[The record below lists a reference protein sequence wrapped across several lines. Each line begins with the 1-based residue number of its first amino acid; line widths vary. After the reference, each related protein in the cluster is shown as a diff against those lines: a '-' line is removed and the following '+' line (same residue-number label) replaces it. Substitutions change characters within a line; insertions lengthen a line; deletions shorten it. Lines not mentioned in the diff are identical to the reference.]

1 MPCTTPTRCHGSA
14 EIISF
19 PPIFYFREL
28 PDISSK
34 DCGERLA
41 DLTLKRIFDVVCA
54 TVLLIVASPLIALA
68 ALLIKLESKGPA
80 IFIQERVGARYQNK
94 NGRIVW
100 KTYLFRCYKL
110 RTMRNGSD
118 PEIHKK
124 YLLQFRNGLTKL
136 GPKRAPYKLDRDSRI
151 TRIGQWLRRASLDEL
166 PQLVNVIKGE
176 MSLVGPRPVPVY
188 EIELYDEPHFSRL
201 AAKPGITGL
210 WQVYGRSRVTFEQMI
225 DMDIEYARRS
235 CLWCDLKLLML
246 TIHSVVS
253 RKGAA

>member
-1 MPCTTPTRCHGSA
+1 MSA

-19 PPIFYFREL
+19 PPILHFREL

-34 DCGERLA
+34 ACDERLA
-41 DLTLKRIFDVVCA
+41 DLTLKRIFDVVCG

-68 ALLIKLESKGPA
+68 ALLIKLESRGPA
-80 IFIQERVGARYQNK
+80 IFVQERVGARYQK
-94 NGRIVW
+94 KDGRIVW
-100 KTYLFRCYKL
+100 KTCLFRCYKL

-118 PEIHKK
+118 PEIHRE

-136 GPKRAPYKLDRDSRI
+136 GPKRAPYKLDRDPRI
-151 TRIGQWLRRASLDEL
+151 TRIGHWLRRASLDEL

-225 DMDIEYARRS
+225 EMDIEYARRS
-235 CLWCDLKLLML
+235 CLSCDLKLLML